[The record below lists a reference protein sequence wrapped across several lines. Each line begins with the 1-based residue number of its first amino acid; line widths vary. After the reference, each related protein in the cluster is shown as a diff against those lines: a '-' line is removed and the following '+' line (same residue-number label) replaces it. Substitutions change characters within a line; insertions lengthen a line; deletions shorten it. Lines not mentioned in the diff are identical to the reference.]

1 MIEKESYIFL
11 SNGNKK
17 INTIFGNEEFVSY
30 LPKTKELISSFGSA
44 SWEVPC
50 PRLTVK
56 VTLAS
61 NYSLICDYE
70 QKFYVTYGDY
80 GNFLKPIRE
89 IRVSESLLIIEERPE
104 SFYYGALEAMYD
116 DTCYTDDE
124 NNRVVRPSSIM
135 SIEEYDGIDYTMFSI
150 YPGHG
155 KAYFAN
161 NILIG

>member
-1 MIEKESYIFL
+1 MIEKESYVLL
-11 SNGNKK
+11 SSGNKK

-44 SWEVPC
+44 SWEVAC

-56 VTLAS
+56 VTLSS

-80 GNFLKPIRE
+80 GSFLKPIRE
-89 IRVSESLLIIEERPE
+89 IRVSDSLLIIEEKPE
-104 SFYYGALEAMYD
+104 SFYYGGLESLYD
-116 DTCYTDDE
+116 DSYCTDD
-124 NNRVVRPSSIM
+124 NNRVVRPSTIS
-135 SIEEYDGIDYTMFSI
+135 SIEEFDSVDYTMFSI